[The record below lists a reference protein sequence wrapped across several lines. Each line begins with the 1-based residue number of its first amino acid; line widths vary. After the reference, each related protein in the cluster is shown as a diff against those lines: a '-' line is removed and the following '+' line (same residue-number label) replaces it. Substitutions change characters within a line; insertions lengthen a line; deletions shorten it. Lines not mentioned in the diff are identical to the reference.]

1 MEYTASRL
9 SDGNSLFPAEIH
21 TEDNGIKVR
30 IPGFMSGKNTFI
42 PYANISGVSVDS
54 PMVGYST
61 ISFFA
66 QGKQISVHG
75 FSQDDAES
83 IKNAIEN
90 SAYVEHEHEHEHEY
104 NEPEE
109 QGYVEEKP
117 KTHKTTNKVKSIY
130 RNSQSILEIDF
141 PESKTEI
148 EKITLRLIQVGKT
161 LTENDDDIGVDQ
173 LKRLNACIL
182 KVEEGIDLL
191 KIAKSTK
198 TQEYQDGLVTLRSFY
213 TKAQKKHKKQNGTSI
228 GEIIGMIFLGI
239 LAYWW
244 VFLIIVFVIWGF
256 VHYN

>member
-75 FSQDDAES
+75 FSQNDADS

-90 SAYVEHEHEHEHEY
+90 SAYVGHRQEY
-104 NEPEE
+104 DVQEE
-109 QGYVEEKP
+109 QEHFEEKP
-117 KTHKTTNKVKSIY
+117 KKYKADKVKSIY

-148 EKITLRLIQVGKT
+148 EKITLKLMQVGKT
-161 LTENDDDIGVDQ
+161 IIADNDYIGVDQ

-191 KIAKSTK
+191 KMAKSAK
-198 TQEYQDGLVTLRSFY
+198 IQEYQDGLVTLRISY
-213 TKAQKKHKKQNGTSI
+213 TKAQKKYKKQNGTSI
-228 GEIIGMIFLGI
+228 GEIFGMIFLG
-239 LAYWW
+239 LLTYWW
-244 VFLIIVFVIWGF
+244 VILIIIFVIWGF